1 MLCARPL
8 FAVTSAA
15 LRRIAEQK
23 NSRPQHG
30 SLAIWIFCPIPIL
43 GRIRAAL
50 DKTYGANV
58 ERAVLFG
65 SRARADARPDSDYDI
80 AVFLKEPDSFWR
92 ESGRLAEIET
102 DILYDTGAVI
112 NALPLKAGR
121 HREPSAFMEE
131 LTRDG
136 RDL

>member
-1 MLCARPL
+1 MGIL
-8 FAVTSAA
+8 SD
-15 LRRIAEQK
+15 
-23 NSRPQHG
+23 
-30 SLAIWIFCPIPIL
+30 PIL
-43 GRIRAAL
+43 GRFRAAL

-65 SRARADARPDSDYDI
+65 SRARGDARPDSDYDI
-80 AVFLKEPDSFWR
+80 AVFLKEPDSFWQ

-121 HREPSAFMEE
+121 DRQPSAFMEE